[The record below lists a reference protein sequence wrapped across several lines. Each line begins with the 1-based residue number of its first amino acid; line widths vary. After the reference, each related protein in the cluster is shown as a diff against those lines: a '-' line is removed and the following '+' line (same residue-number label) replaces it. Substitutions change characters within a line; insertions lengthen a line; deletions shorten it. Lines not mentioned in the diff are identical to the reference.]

1 MRLSALFLLW
11 PIIEIALFVTLGGA
25 IGLLWT
31 LVVIL
36 GTGVLGVWLLR
47 SQGLRTADR
56 LRREMDSLRNPL
68 VPAADGALML
78 LAGMLLVLPGFLTD
92 AIGLLLLVP
101 PVRLA
106 MMAALARRVRVQG
119 GGHGGP
125 DRRAD
130 DPFAARARRG
140 DIVIDGEYIEVEP
153 EPGRPPSGWTRH

>member
-11 PIIEIALFVTLGGA
+11 PIIEIALFVTVGGA

-36 GTGVLGVWLLR
+36 GTGVLGVWVMR

-56 LRREMDSLRNPL
+56 LRREMDALRNPL

-78 LAGMLLVLPGFLTD
+78 LAGVLLVLPGFLTD
-92 AIGLLLLVP
+92 ALGILLLLP

-106 MMAALARRVRVQG
+106 LMAALARRVRVQQRGPVADG
-119 GGHGGP
+119 GFDHAFET
-125 DRRAD
+125 RV
-130 DPFAARARRG
+130 RRG
-140 DIVIDGEYIEVEP
+140 DIVIDGDYIEVEP
-153 EPGRPPSGWTRH
+153 DPTRPPSGWTRH